1 MSGHSRGSSAHA
13 HRRELATV
21 LTLTLAFAGVEA
33 VGGLLTNSLSLLADA
48 AHMLTDVGGLAMA
61 LIATWLAQRPPTPER
76 SFGYYRVEVLAAAA
90 NAVFLLFAGG
100 YVLYE
105 AFQRLQDPPDV
116 VSVPVIVV
124 AAIGL
129 VVNLIGVRILHS
141 GAQTSLNVEGAF
153 LEVLSDMLGSIAV
166 LVAAL
171 IMWLTGWY
179 YADPVASIVISVL
192 IVPRAWHLLRSAT
205 HVLMEGAPPDVPLT
219 DVESALLAL
228 DEVEQVHDLH
238 VWTLTSGLNA
248 LSAHLL
254 VRGVDDPAESQRLLE
269 QVSAL
274 LRERF
279 GVEHTTIQ
287 LEYRDLRPDE
297 PEY

>member
-1 MSGHSRGSSAHA
+1 MSDHAHGSAAHA
-13 HRRELATV
+13 HRRALATV
-21 LTLTLAFAGVEA
+21 LALTLVFAGVEA

-90 NAVFLLFAGG
+90 NAVFLLVAGG

-105 AFQRLQDPPDV
+105 AFQRLQDPPEV

-129 VVNLIGVRILHS
+129 VVNLIAVRLLRS

-166 LVAAL
+166 LIAAL

-205 HVLMEGAPPDVPLT
+205 HVLMEGAPPDVSLA

-228 DEVEQVHDLH
+228 NEVEQVHDLH

-248 LSAHLL
+248 LSVHLL
-254 VRGVDDPAESQRLLE
+254 VRGTDDPAESQRLLE
-269 QVSAL
+269 RVSAL
-274 LRERF
+274 LHERF
-279 GVEHTTIQ
+279 GLEHTTIQ
-287 LEYRDLRPDE
+287 LEYRDLQPDE